1 MTPSVSWASR
11 RAKAI
16 PGVKIAHNVSF
27 EGNSSDFCWHADSHA
42 TRFCDESL
50 MTENVISIIDYV
62 IQQQR

>member
-11 RAKAI
+11 RAKDI
-16 PGVKIAHNVSF
+16 PRVTITHNVSF

-50 MTENVISIIDYV
+50 MTVREGVCDGINTLCNC
-62 IQQQR
+62 

>member
-16 PGVKIAHNVSF
+16 PGVTIAHNVSF

-42 TRFCDESL
+42 TRLCDDCSGRC
-50 MTENVISIIDYV
+50 V
-62 IQQQR
+62 